1 MIRTIKSELRKS
13 IRRPAL
19 LVGSGLV
26 VAVVVLVYGVLW
38 YQANHPGSAER
49 PVSLLTLYPAQ
60 FVSNVIGAG
69 YPLGAAL
76 TIVLGALIA
85 GSEYSW
91 GTMKT
96 LLTQGPGRLTVWAGR
111 TVVFGAWTLGMTLI
125 LFAVGAA
132 CSVVV
137 AVFEGHAI
145 VWPAALDIAKGVG
158 AVWLV
163 FTVNGALGLALGVL
177 FRQSAAA
184 LGVGIVY
191 LLGVE
196 IIVVRFVDSLSNGA
210 FKWIGDLFVG
220 QNSDALLQSF
230 SPAAKAAA
238 IGADQA
244 VVVLFAYLA
253 ALLLAAA
260 GLQRMR
266 DVA

>member
-1 MIRTIKSELRKS
+1 MIATIRAELRKT

-26 VAVVVLVYGVLW
+26 GAVVVLVYGVLW
-38 YQANHPGSAER
+38 YQATHPASAER
-49 PVSLLTLYPAQ
+49 PVTIASLYPEN
-60 FVSNVIGAG
+60 FVTNVLGAG

-76 TIVLGALIA
+76 LIVLGALIA

-96 LLTQGPGRLTVWAGR
+96 LFTQGPGRLTVWAGR
-111 TVVFGAWTLGMTLI
+111 TLVFMAWTASMTLI

-137 AVFEGHAI
+137 AGFEGHAI
-145 VWPAALDIAKGVG
+145 SWPAVVDIAKGMG
-158 AVWLV
+158 AIWLI
-163 FTVNGALGLALGVL
+163 FAANGALGLALGVL

-196 IIVVRFVDSLSNGA
+196 IIVVRFVDALNNGA
-210 FKWIGDLFVG
+210 YKWIGDLFVG
-220 QNSDALLQSF
+220 QNAVALLQSF
-230 SPAAKAAA
+230 MPHAKPSIGAEQAVIVLCSYLAGLLIVAAA
-238 IGADQA
+238 M
-244 VVVLFAYLA
+244 
-253 ALLLAAA
+253 
-260 GLQRMR
+260 QRQR